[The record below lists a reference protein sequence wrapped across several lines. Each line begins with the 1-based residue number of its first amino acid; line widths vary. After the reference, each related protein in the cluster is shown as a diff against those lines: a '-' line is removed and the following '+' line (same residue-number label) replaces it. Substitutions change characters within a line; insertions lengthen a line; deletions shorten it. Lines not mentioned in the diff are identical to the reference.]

1 MIIDS
6 RQCMYTGAVVKRHI
20 LVLECLERHPF
31 CDKSISNCTLFE
43 YLQARYVLF
52 ESEALYIFHAII
64 QTMENVHEKNIVHR
78 DLRAENIT
86 LNRVSKTV
94 KIINFWLGRF
104 SSDKNLVLY
113 DACGSPNFISPEIVA
128 GKPYK
133 GKPADMWALGIILYM
148 MLYGRFPFFKPTKR
162 EHFGMIAKGEYQIPE
177 DKAICS
183 HTIEIIKGLLTVDPE
198 ARLTV
203 TQVRVKLESI
213 LAMKRV
219 KTVDQ
224 CVPEE
229 ESTPKSAENS
239 EHKNYQRHSSDYD
252 QVVPVFI
259 PKDKQKSDAPFI
271 LKHDDIHCISN
282 YATVMTN
289 QLRRLKLN
297 ADIPIILTRNIVQ
310 PTVFKTHNLRPGVAL
325 RLVRTQG
332 SSNIEV
338 VIDDVIPP
346 NKVREF
352 IKTTETYLISRPIPR
367 PLERNKRFTGI
378 LTHSVAVDFCQWITT
393 EFQDFDLV
401 QQSLLTPNHNVL
413 ARVEHFLVRCGFQLE
428 KNNDQKKIAKM
439 QNSTVLSNFL
449 RHMLQAT
456 GYTG

>member
-1 MIIDS
+1 MSNIRMNNPGSSKDQNCPPSEKRQRLNNGRSVLPREPMGPVIRIPFLGMPVNRQQVRIAGSYIIGPEVHRLRPAKSLLQYIARKQNTNQFFLLKIVQQSTRPNRDPHAIYDEQRGRVMLRTEYSLLSLLQDDPGVIKQHGIFSDDVYEDMIIDS

-239 EHKNYQRHSSDYD
+239 E
-252 QVVPVFI
+252 V
-259 PKDKQKSDAPFI
+259 
-271 LKHDDIHCISN
+271 
-282 YATVMTN
+282 
-289 QLRRLKLN
+289 
-297 ADIPIILTRNIVQ
+297 
-310 PTVFKTHNLRPGVAL
+310 
-325 RLVRTQG
+325 
-332 SSNIEV
+332 
-338 VIDDVIPP
+338 
-346 NKVREF
+346 
-352 IKTTETYLISRPIPR
+352 
-367 PLERNKRFTGI
+367 
-378 LTHSVAVDFCQWITT
+378 
-393 EFQDFDLV
+393 
-401 QQSLLTPNHNVL
+401 
-413 ARVEHFLVRCGFQLE
+413 
-428 KNNDQKKIAKM
+428 
-439 QNSTVLSNFL
+439 
-449 RHMLQAT
+449 
-456 GYTG
+456 